1 MIIFSSVKTLPT
13 DLSISNYVLGITPF
27 DPDGVCNKGNSLSD
41 ISLLC
46 NTCSEAFKTPWDLM
60 VHAQSAHSMHIFE
73 YKNDENS
80 EDDDSISKENIGAN
94 LNSRTEIFS
103 AVIDNY
109 NNEIPVHQQ
118 QSMVEQSFL
127 PQPQQSATVGDRSH

>member
-1 MIIFSSVKTLPT
+1 M
-13 DLSISNYVLGITPF
+13 
-27 DPDGVCNKGNSLSD
+27 SD

-80 EDDDSISKENIGAN
+80 EDDDSISKENIGVNTN

-103 AVIDNY
+103 AAIDNY

>member
-1 MIIFSSVKTLPT
+1 MKTLST
-13 DLSISNYVLGITPF
+13 DLSISYNVLGITPF
-27 DPDGVCNKGNSLSD
+27 DPDGVGNKGNSISD

-103 AVIDNY
+103 TAIDNY
-109 NNEIPVHQQ
+109 TNEIRDQTGEGVTCKKRRAFV
-118 QSMVEQSFL
+118 SN
-127 PQPQQSATVGDRSH
+127 

>member
-27 DPDGVCNKGNSLSD
+27 DPDGVGNKGNSLSD

>member
-1 MIIFSSVKTLPT
+1 MNDKEEIHKS
-13 DLSISNYVLGITPF
+13 ITPF
-27 DPDGVCNKGNSLSD
+27 NQDGVGNKGNSMSD

-73 YKNDENS
+73 CKNDEDNN
-80 EDDDSISKENIGAN
+80 DDDESIAKENIGVNTN
-94 LNSRTEIFS
+94 LNSTNETFS
-103 AVIDNY
+103 TAISNY
-109 NNEIPVHQQ
+109 HNEIPLHQQ

-127 PQPQQSATVGDRSH
+127 PHSQQSATVGDRSH